1 MQGTAFAY
9 SSALALFLG
18 ASATLVGLIATLPP
32 LSGAIGQLCAVYA
45 ADRISKRRS
54 LIVFGAFSQAILL
67 AAAAILPWFFYPGE
81 LAPLVLLA
89 ILLLSFFSDGLT
101 GPVWSSLIGDVIPA
115 NIRGQFFAL
124 RNRYISIF
132 TLISMIGAGLL
143 LELGKRIN
151 LTQVTLITI
160 FLCASFARFNS
171 TRWLTRHEEP
181 PLIKKPEDSFSFW
194 QFISRTR
201 HSNFTKFVVFLGC
214 MNLAFN
220 ISGPYYAV
228 FMLRDMQ
235 LSYWDFTIITST
247 TVITQFATMRMWG
260 RLVDAYGGKKILGL
274 SLSALV
280 FSPGLW
286 LISSNFWYILF
297 AQLFS
302 GFFWA
307 GFRISSS
314 TFLFDAVT
322 PAKRARCSGYQAFIE
337 AICVFVG
344 ALLGGAI
351 LAAPDNLLP
360 HNVGLWATES
370 VCTRV
375 FLASFIAR
383 AMVILLLLRAFKE
396 VRDVPGIG
404 LKALCYQ
411 IINFRPISGITTRLI
426 DSGHTDERVDPENN
440 KPTPKE
446 RG

>member
-32 LSGAIGQLCAVYA
+32 LTGALGQMCSVYA
-45 ADRISKRRS
+45 GDRIPKRRS
-54 LIVFGAFSQAILL
+54 LLVFGAFAQSLLL
-67 AAAAILPWFFYPGE
+67 AAAAIIPWFFYPGE
-81 LAPLVLLA
+81 LAPLVLLT
-89 ILLLSFFSDGLT
+89 ILLLSFFSEGLT

-115 NIRGQFFAL
+115 EIRGQFFGL
-124 RNRYISIF
+124 RNRYVSIF
-132 TLISMIGAGLL
+132 TLISMVVAGLL
-143 LELGKRIN
+143 LDLGKRLD
-151 LTQVTLITI
+151 LTQATLIAI
-160 FLCASFARFNS
+160 FLSASIARFNS
-171 TRWLTRHEEP
+171 SLWLTKHEEHQ
-181 PLIKKPEDSFSFW
+181 LIKRPEDSFSFW

-201 HSNFTKFVVFLGC
+201 HSNFTKFVVFLGF

-220 ISGPYYAV
+220 ISGPYYSV

-247 TVITQFATMRMWG
+247 TVVTQFSTMRMWG
-260 RLVDAYGGKKILGL
+260 KLVDSYGGKKILGL

-286 LISSNFWYILF
+286 LISSNFWYILLV
-297 AQLFS
+297 QLFS

-314 TFLFDAVT
+314 TFMFDAVT
-322 PAKRARCSGYQAFIE
+322 PAKRARCAGYQAFIE

-344 ALLGGAI
+344 ALLGSAI
-351 LAAPDNLLP
+351 LAAPVEILP
-360 HNVGLWATES
+360 HHVGIWATES

-375 FLASFIAR
+375 FLASFLAR
-383 AMVILLLLRAFKE
+383 ALVILLLLRVFKE

-404 LKALCYQ
+404 YRALCYQ
-411 IINFRPISGITTRLI
+411 IINLRPISGITTRMI
-426 DSGHTDERVDPENN
+426 HSDQADKRANKGDE
-440 KPTPKE
+440 
-446 RG
+446 